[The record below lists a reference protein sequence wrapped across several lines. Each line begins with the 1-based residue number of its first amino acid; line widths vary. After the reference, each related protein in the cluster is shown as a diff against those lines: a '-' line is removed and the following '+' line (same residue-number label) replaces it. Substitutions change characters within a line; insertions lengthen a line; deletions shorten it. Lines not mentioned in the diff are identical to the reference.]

1 MSSRRDE
8 GAELGNYRRRLRV
21 LVPIPT
27 FEAWLKQ
34 MGVTDERGD
43 LIRHADVQ
51 ALLKFEGI

>member
-1 MSSRRDE
+1 
-8 GAELGNYRRRLRV
+8 
-21 LVPIPT
+21 
-27 FEAWLKQ
+27 